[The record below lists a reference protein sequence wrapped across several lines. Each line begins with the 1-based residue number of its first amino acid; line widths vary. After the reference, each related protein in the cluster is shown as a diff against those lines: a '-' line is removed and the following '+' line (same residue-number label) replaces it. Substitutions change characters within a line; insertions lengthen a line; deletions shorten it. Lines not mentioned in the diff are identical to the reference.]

1 MDPLTALLDGPRARG
16 AFLLRASFDPPWSV
30 RIADE
35 APATVVAVTHGTA
48 AFESD
53 AGPGVTL
60 GPGDVVVV
68 PGPVPYTMAHAPGT
82 APDVVVHPGQV
93 CRSPAGEPM
102 TERMTLGLRAWGN
115 ALPGEARMLVGT
127 YPLPDATS
135 RRILAGL
142 PPLAV
147 LGRTG
152 PTGAARRLVDVLDD
166 ELTRDEP
173 GQEVVLD
180 RVLDL
185 LLVTALRDWFAM
197 PDADRPGWLRAAHDP
212 DVGRALAA
220 IHDDPAHGWTVESL
234 AARAGISRATFAR
247 RFRELVGE
255 TPLGYLTGV
264 RLAVAADLLTSS
276 DATLE
281 AVARRVGYATPFA
294 LSAAFKR
301 VHGLSPQQY
310 RDR

>member
-35 APATVVAVTHGTA
+35 APATVVAVTHGSA

-53 AGPGVTL
+53 AGPRVVL
-60 GPGDVVVV
+60 GPGDIVVV
-68 PGPVPYTMAHAPGT
+68 PGPTPYTMAHAPGT
-82 APDVVVHPGQV
+82 PPDVVVHPGQV
-93 CRSPAGEPM
+93 CLSLAGEPM

-147 LGRTG
+147 LG
-152 PTGAARRLVDVLDD
+152 PTGAAPRLVDVLDD

-185 LLVTALRDWFAM
+185 LLVTALRDWFAA
-197 PDADRPGWLRAAHDP
+197 PGADRPGWLRAAHDP

-234 AARAGISRATFAR
+234 ASRAGMSRAAFAR

-264 RLAVAADLLTSS
+264 RLALAADLLTSS

-281 AVARRVGYATPFA
+281 TVARRVGYATPFA

-310 RDR
+310 RAR

>member
-30 RIADE
+30 RVADE

-48 AFESD
+48 SFESD
-53 AGPGVTL
+53 AGPRVTL

-68 PGPVPYTMAHAPGT
+68 PGPVPYTMAHVPGAP
-82 APDVVVHPGQV
+82 PDVVVHPGQV
-93 CRSPAGEPM
+93 CRTPAGEPM
-102 TERMTLGLRAWGN
+102 TERMTLGLRAWGT
-115 ALPGEARMLVGT
+115 AVPGEARMLVGT

-147 LGRTG
+147 LG
-152 PTGAARRLVDVLDD
+152 PAGAARRLVGVLDD
-166 ELTRDEP
+166 ELDRDEP

-197 PDADRPGWLRAAHDP
+197 PDTDRPGWLRAAHDP
-212 DVGRALAA
+212 DVGRALAV
-220 IHDDPAHGWTVESL
+220 IHDEPAHAWTVEAL
-234 AARAGISRATFAR
+234 ARRAGMSRAAFAR

-264 RLAVAADLLTSS
+264 RLALAADLLSSS

-281 AVARRVGYATPFA
+281 TVARRVGYATPFA